1 MGKNYVIDGKQKL
14 FLMVDTLQG
23 SGEFGKPYFSLAM
36 RKVPGAIAIEPTTA
50 ALADSSILRGEVAV
64 DPISIEVDKEEI
76 NVTTVD
82 VYTQKVQER
91 EVNNENMQKVD
102 VVLLIIMWNCLGIA
116 LLLAI
121 SICIVMN
128 CRRVLSR
135 STKVHSM

>member
-1 MGKNYVIDGKQKL
+1 M
-14 FLMVDTLQG
+14 
-23 SGEFGKPYFSLAM
+23 
-36 RKVPGAIAIEPTTA
+36 
-50 ALADSSILRGEVAV
+50 
-64 DPISIEVDKEEI
+64 
-76 NVTTVD
+76 TTVD

>member
-1 MGKNYVIDGKQKL
+1 MYHGGYSLQTAIQKTVLEMGKNYVIDGKQKL

-64 DPISIEVDKEEI
+64 DPISIEVEKEEI

-82 VYTQKVQER
+82 VYTQKV
-91 EVNNENMQKVD
+91 
-102 VVLLIIMWNCLGIA
+102 
-116 LLLAI
+116 
-121 SICIVMN
+121 
-128 CRRVLSR
+128 
-135 STKVHSM
+135 